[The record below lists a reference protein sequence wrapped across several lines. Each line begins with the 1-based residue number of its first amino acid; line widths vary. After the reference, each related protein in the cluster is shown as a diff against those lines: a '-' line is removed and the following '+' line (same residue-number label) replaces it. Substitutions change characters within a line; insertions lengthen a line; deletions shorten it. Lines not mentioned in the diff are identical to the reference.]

1 MRDMPEILFRGK
13 RVDNG
18 EWIYGY
24 PLIDTADCQLKAEGK
39 CVCPHDGS
47 YAEIYHWLEGFHEY
61 EGDEVIPETIGQYT
75 GLTDKNGV
83 KIFMGD
89 ILKTRVYVHCKAA
102 VVMYSE
108 GCFWVHNPNGGNM
121 PLFKY
126 VDMESGK
133 ADDVKVIGNIH
144 DNPELLEGG
153 GEA

>member
-18 EWIYGY
+18 EWV
-24 PLIDTADCQLKAEGK
+24 EGSLL
-39 CVCPHDGS
+39 HDPD
-47 YAEIYHWLEGFHEY
+47 LEAFDIVGFNYYSGESGL
-61 EGDEVIPETIGQYT
+61 EREEFCCRVDPSAVGRYT

-83 KIFMGD
+83 KIFEGD
-89 ILKTRVYVHCKAA
+89 ILKTTVYVYCKAA
-102 VVMYSE
+102 VVAYSE

-126 VDMESGK
+126 VDMDSGK
-133 ADDVKVIGNIH
+133 ADRVEVVGNIH

-153 GEA
+153 GEECRD